1 MPRPIG
7 MLRRTLLRESHE
19 SLGVV
24 GFGGLRSGFEVGG
37 AIGEILGVYGQALT
51 EGDLTDGHFSV
62 CLVGVVG
69 GVPRREKPRIVV
81 DAVRRLTWMKAEGDS
96 ATLPLLSTA

>member
-1 MPRPIG
+1 MPGGVTCFAPLMAMDLPG
-7 MLRRTLLRESHE
+7 HE
-19 SLGVV
+19 SPGVV

-62 CLVGVVG
+62 WGVSS
-69 GVPRREKPRIVV
+69 IS
-81 DAVRRLTWMKAEGDS
+81 D
-96 ATLPLLSTA
+96 TACGC